1 MFFPVVSVYIKGFF
15 SQRPSTEIVWS
26 YSMVGMTH
34 EMNLRKRKR
43 KKEKNAY
50 HNTGRMEVE
59 EW

>member
-1 MFFPVVSVYIKGFF
+1 
-15 SQRPSTEIVWS
+15 
-26 YSMVGMTH
+26 MVGMTH

-59 EW
+59 EWLVESPQSSAFSVSLHKGQP